1 MVATT
6 LPNFDRQ
13 LSRKSALQRLKLI
26 ANSRL
31 IVISSIPEKR
41 LLSYC
46 QKTLF
51 FRDLTLSLNFVQY
64 RKVKWSC
71 FMQISAN
78 SPYH

>member
-51 FRDLTLSLNFVQY
+51 FRDLTL
-64 RKVKWSC
+64 
-71 FMQISAN
+71 
-78 SPYH
+78 